1 MTVSEAVRIQLDA
14 VRWSGR
20 TRYETA
26 IAIADNAVAYG
37 ALTRSN
43 VGLAA
48 KLPDALTGGSLMG
61 MRDGVLLLT
70 DGTTLTPSTKTW
82 LTTHKMS
89 VAEVCVFGGPLS
101 ITEVVKTQVGNALQ

>member
-1 MTVSEAVRIQLDA
+1 MTVSEAVRIELDA
-14 VRWSGR
+14 RRWSGR
-20 TRYETA
+20 SRYDTA
-26 IAIADNAVAYG
+26 IAIAEGAFEYG

-70 DGTTLTPSTKTW
+70 DGTNLTPATKTW
-82 LTTHKMS
+82 LTSHKWD
-89 VAEVCVFGGPLS
+89 VAEVCVLGGPLS
-101 ITEVVKTQVGNALQ
+101 ISEAVKTQVGNALQ

>member
-1 MTVSEAVRIQLDA
+1 MRIELDA

-20 TRYETA
+20 TRYDTA
-26 IAIADNAVAYG
+26 IAIAEGAVAYG

-61 MRDGVLLLT
+61 MRHGVLLLT
-70 DGTTLTPSTKTW
+70 DGASLTPATKTW
-82 LTTHKMS
+82 LTSHKMD
-89 VAEVCVFGGPLS
+89 VAEVCIFGGPLS
-101 ITEVVKTQVGNALQ
+101 ISEAVKAQVQNALQ